1 MVLPL
6 SYFGSI
12 SNHPVLFDS
21 IHCTGS
27 EEKILDCSHASI
39 GNHFCSNVSRDGPSN
54 VAIQCK
60 GRLF

>member
-12 SNHPVLFDS
+12 SSRPVLFDS
-21 IHCTGS
+21 IYCTGS

-39 GNHFCSNVSRDGPSN
+39 GNHFCSEDRLSN

-60 GRLF
+60 GKCFQS